1 MSRTVDERVVSM
13 QFDNRHFEKNV
24 QTSMSTLEKLKQSL
38 NFKGASK
45 GLENISSSA
54 SKVNFSSLANGLE
67 TVRAKFSALEVVG
80 VTALANIT
88 NSAVNAGK
96 KIVSALT
103 IDPVM
108 SGFQEYETQINA
120 VQTILANTQ
129 SKGSTLKDVNAAL
142 DELNTY
148 ADKTIY
154 NFTEMT
160 RNIGTFTAAGVDLD
174 KSVSSIKGIANL
186 AAVSGSSSL
195 QASTAMYQ
203 LSQAIAAGKVQ
214 LMDWNSVVNAGM
226 GGELFQNAL
235 KRTAEHFGTNV
246 DAMIEKY
253 GSFRESLTQ
262 GGWLTTDVLTETLTQ
277 ISGAYS
283 EADLIAQGYS
293 EKQAKEI
300 AQLAETAVDA
310 ATKVKTFTQLF
321 DTLKEALQSG
331 WTQSWEIIIGDFE
344 DAKELFT
351 GISDALGKMI
361 SESADAR
368 NKVLSGGLSSGWD
381 QFLNQGISDE
391 AAYVDILKSVAKEH
405 DVAIDKMIDKSGSFE
420 KTLKEGWLTSDMLS
434 ESVSKYADKLRGMSD
449 AELKAAGYTREHL
462 NELEALETGIKN
474 GTISL
479 DEFIDKMSKP
489 SGRENLIEAAKN
501 AFEGLMGIVAPV
513 KEAFSEIFPPI
524 TAQKLYDFTV
534 GIRDLTEKFKISGE
548 TAEKLKSIFKGVF
561 SIFDMGGQA
570 LSAVF
575 KPLIGFLGGDTAS
588 SIRSNLLMMAA
599 SIGDFFTELNEGIK
613 AGDGFSAVS
622 DAVSKVLNGIGETI
636 SKFMSGFGGIGDVLG
651 GIGETISKVF
661 GKIKDVVGWIRE
673 NISAGD
679 IFAGLAGGGIFVAA
693 KKFSGFIDKIKDAFT
708 GFFGE
713 DKDSGVKSQFG
724 KVLDG
729 LHDSL
734 ESFSSGIKVT
744 SLVAIAGAVMMLTSS
759 VRKLSEIKPE
769 KIAVSLAAI
778 RLMIA
783 SLNSGFKSLTKTL
796 SSSGGK
802 GTVKAAISMIA
813 MAEAINII
821 ASAMEKI
828 GKLSMTEIAKGLT
841 GIGGALAALSLSVKL
856 IGKGGVTQRTSI
868 AILALA
874 KACEMLSGSLKTFGS
889 MSWEE
894 IDKGLAG
901 MGGALGELTATLGI
915 LSKVGGGGAF
925 LGSTGLLVAVQ
936 SLDEISENLERIGKL
951 SWDEIDKGLSG
962 MGGALGELTV
972 CLGILSK
979 AGGFGTVL
987 GGGGLLIA
995 SQSLDEISENLK
1007 RIGEL
1012 SWEEIG
1018 KGLTGMGGALLELG
1032 TVSGALG
1039 KLTGFSGISGSITVV
1054 MGVQALE
1061 PLAEALSKFGSMSWD
1076 TIAHGLAGMGGALL
1090 ELGVVSGALGK
1101 LTGLSGMLGSGALL
1115 VGIEGLG
1122 DLADALKKF
1131 GEMSWEE
1138 IGRGLVAMGS
1148 ALLEVGVISG
1158 TLGSLTNVL
1167 GVLGSASLLLG
1178 IEGLGKLADALKK
1191 FGEMNWDEIG
1201 RGLAAMGGA
1210 MLETAIGGLLNTLSG
1225 LGAESISTIAEPLGI
1240 LADSV
1245 KKWADVK
1252 VPDGLGDQLGSLA
1265 WGIMKFNFSGWG
1277 GEAIQAVAS
1286 PLGILADSVKKWTD
1300 VKVPEGLGDQLAA
1313 LAPGIKAFNF
1323 AGWGADAVESVAG
1336 SLGTMADSVKKWAS
1350 VSVPKDLEE
1359 NLTGIAN
1366 GINKFGFLSGWK
1378 TENVVKPLSGLAD
1391 SVKKWE
1397 NVTVPENLEDG
1408 LKSIANGIDSFGIF
1422 SDWKIDDVSKPLS
1435 DLGIALKNWNGV
1447 YISPSVGDYLPAL
1460 AEGLKSFKK
1469 VKFDSLSNESVGTAI
1484 ANIKSLISTINSMGS
1499 LNAGNI
1505 ETFSGAVESLGK
1517 ISLDGL
1523 TTTLSSASSQVQT
1536 AITTLL
1542 NSITASLS
1550 AGSIGVGI
1558 AANTIGKSIGT
1569 NIATGLQLGVID
1581 ITIIITSTVAS
1592 IASSLSSQSEAFRI
1606 SGISMGLSLADG
1618 IASSISAIPSKI
1630 NGTISRV
1637 ANSIKNQS
1645 SAFSSV
1651 GLSLITALNSG
1662 FINGGNKLSSTAQK
1676 LISDIT
1682 NTIKLKNGE
1691 FFKIGSSLI
1700 SYLARGLSSAKN
1712 EVRVALSTVLSSAV
1726 TQIRDYHGR
1735 FYSAGSYLAQGFA
1748 DGIADSAY
1756 AARIN
1761 ARAMA
1766 NAAARAAE
1774 DALDEHSPSRV
1785 FYGIGDYAGKGFINA
1800 LGDYEDKSYK
1810 ASYGMA
1816 TYAKKGLT
1824 KAISKINDYVSGNM
1838 DLNPTVRPVLDLSE
1852 IESRAGAIGS
1862 LLNRDISV
1870 GTVGTA
1876 RVVGSMMNKR
1886 QNGNYEVISAINKLR
1901 KDLGNIPRGNSY
1913 NINGITYDDGSNIAN
1928 AIESLVRATRIERRS

>member
-54 SKVNFSSLANGLE
+54 SKVNFSPLASGLE

-103 IDPVM
+103 IDPVI

-300 AQLAETAVDA
+300 ADLAETAVDA

-344 DAKELFT
+344 EAKELFT
-351 GISDALGKMI
+351 GVSDALGKMI

-405 DVAIDKMIDKSGSFE
+405 DVAIDQMIDKSGSFE
-420 KTLKEGWLTSDMLS
+420 KTLKDGWLTSDMLS

-462 NELEALETGIKN
+462 NELEALEKGIKN
-474 GTISL
+474 GTVSL
-479 DEFIDKMSKP
+479 DEFINKMNKP

-501 AFEGLMGIVAPV
+501 AFEGLMGIVSPV

-588 SIRSNLLMMAA
+588 AIRSNLLTMAA
-599 SIGDFFTELNEGIK
+599 SVGDFFTELNEGIK
-613 AGDGFSAVS
+613 AGDGFSVVS
-622 DAVSKVLNGIGETI
+622 DVISKALNGIGETI
-636 SKFMSGFGGIGDVLG
+636 SKFTSGFGGIGDVLS

-661 GKIKDVVGWIRE
+661 GKIKDVVGDVVGWIRE

-693 KKFSGFIDKIKDAFT
+693 KKFSGLIDKIKEAFT

-729 LHDSL
+729 VHESL

-796 SSSGGK
+796 SSSGSK
-802 GTVKAAISMIA
+802 GTIKAAISMIA
-813 MAEAINII
+813 MAEAINVI

-828 GKLSMTEIAKGLT
+828 GKLSMTEIAKGLA
-841 GIGGALAALSLSVKL
+841 GVGGALAALSLSVKL
-856 IGKGGVTQRTSI
+856 IGKGGVTLRTSI

-889 MSWEE
+889 MSWDE
-894 IDKGLAG
+894 IGKGLAG

-925 LGSTGLLVAVQ
+925 LGSAGLLVAVQ
-936 SLDEISENLERIGKL
+936 SLDEISENLQHIG
-951 SWDEIDKGLSG
+951 S
-962 MGGALGELTV
+962 
-972 CLGILSK
+972 
-979 AGGFGTVL
+979 
-987 GGGGLLIA
+987 
-995 SQSLDEISENLK
+995 
-1007 RIGEL
+1007 L

-1032 TVSGALG
+1032 AVSGALG
-1039 KLTGFSGISGSITVV
+1039 KLTGLSGISGSVTVV
-1054 MGVQALE
+1054 IGVQALE

-1076 TIAHGLAGMGGALL
+1076 TIAHSLAGMGGALL

-1101 LTGLSGMLGSGALL
+1101 LSGFSAIFGSGALL

-1131 GEMSWEE
+1131 GEMSWDE

-1148 ALLEVGVISG
+1148 AMLEVGGISG

-1178 IEGLGKLADALKK
+1178 IEGLGKLADAFKK

-1225 LGAESISTIAEPLGI
+1225 LGAESISTIAEPLGV

-1252 VPDGLGDQLGSLA
+1252 VPDDLGDQLGSLA

-1286 PLGILADSVKKWTD
+1286 PLGILADSVKKWAD

-1350 VSVPKDLEE
+1350 VSVPADLEE

-1366 GINKFGFLSGWK
+1366 GINKFGFLDGWK
-1378 TENVVKPLSGLAD
+1378 TENVVDPLGGLAD

-1397 NVTVPENLEDG
+1397 DVTVPENLESG
-1408 LKSIANGIDSFGIF
+1408 LSGIANGLNKFGF
-1422 SDWKIDDVSKPLS
+1422 LDGWKTDNVVKPLGDLAGAVSKWSDIHVPDNFEEILTSIARGIDAFGFLDGWKTDSVKGPLG
-1435 DLGIALKNWNGV
+1435 DLGLAMQNWSGL
-1447 YISPSVGDYLPAL
+1447 YISSTLGESLPSL
-1460 AEGLKSFKK
+1460 AEGLKSLKDVNLENFADDTI
-1469 VKFDSLSNESVGTAI
+1469 VNAVDNIRQIVNTLNGMGNIDASAVGTFGEALGELGRLSVAGLVKSLQSNMSQVQNAISDLINAINTALVAGSLRIMPAALSAGENIAGQI
-1484 ANIKSLISTINSMGS
+1484 ANGLKNGLGLLSSIVISSMSEVSGSLISKVTMFRNVGENMVTSLALGFKSRQAFLQTTLASLLNTLITKINSS
-1499 LNAGNI
+1499 KVLFNTAG
-1505 ETFSGAVESLGK
+1505 A
-1517 ISLDGL
+1517 
-1523 TTTLSSASSQVQT
+1523 Q
-1536 AITTLL
+1536 
-1542 NSITASLS
+1542 LS
-1550 AGSIGVGI
+1550 AQLANGI
-1558 AANTIGKSIGT
+1558 SKNSSVVK
-1569 NIATGLQLGVID
+1569 
-1581 ITIIITSTVAS
+1581 AS
-1592 IASSLSSQSEAFRI
+1592 I
-1606 SGISMGLSLADG
+1606 
-1618 IASSISAIPSKI
+1618 SSIVSAA
-1630 NGTISRV
+1630 V
-1637 ANSIKNQS
+1637 NSLRSYYS
-1645 SAFSSV
+1645 S
-1651 GLSLITALNSG
+1651 
-1662 FINGGNKLSSTAQK
+1662 
-1676 LISDIT
+1676 
-1682 NTIKLKNGE
+1682 
-1691 FFKIGSSLI
+1691 
-1700 SYLARGLSSAKN
+1700 
-1712 EVRVALSTVLSSAV
+1712 
-1726 TQIRDYHGR
+1726 
-1735 FYSAGSYLAQGFA
+1735 FYSAGAYVAQGFA
-1748 DGIADSAY
+1748 NGISANTY
-1756 AARIN
+1756 LAAAK

-1766 NAAARAAE
+1766 SAASNAAKAA
-1774 DALDEHSPSRV
+1774 LNEHSPSKV
-1785 FYGIGDYAGKGFINA
+1785 FYEIGDYAGQGFVNA
-1800 LGDYEDKSYK
+1800 LDIYEKKSYK
-1810 ASYGMA
+1810 AGTGIA
-1816 TYAKKGLT
+1816 EYAQKGLSDAV
-1824 KAISKINDYVSGNM
+1824 KKIGELFDGSVDMQPSI
-1838 DLNPTVRPVLDLSE
+1838 RPVVDLSNV
-1852 IESRAGAIGS
+1852 RASAGTIHKLFNQRLVSEAYINANAIA
-1862 LLNRDISV
+1862 L
-1870 GTVGTA
+1870 
-1876 RVVGSMMNKR
+1876 SMNQKN
-1886 QNGNYEVISAINKLR
+1886 QNGTMSDVVAAINKLR
-1901 KDLGNIPRGNSY
+1901 KDLGNAGSTQY
-1913 NINGITYDDGSNIAN
+1913 TINGLTYDDGSSVSEAVK
-1928 AIESLVRATRIERRS
+1928 SLIRASRIERRI